1 MNCEEVKIKV
11 FLKTRYPVI
20 HGKVI
25 KFNLQK
31 KNLWMLLF
39 TTLNF
44 KF

>member
-31 KNLWMLLF
+31 KIFGCCYLQH
-39 TTLNF
+39 
-44 KF
+44 